1 MSALVREK
9 RTKYIYGEI
18 YLANS
23 ICWIFFHLPN
33 MIYQPPAGA
42 RDLLPLEVEQKRW
55 INDRLQH
62 QFQAWGYQR
71 IVTSTLEWLDTLTAG
86 GAIGPEK
93 VIQLR
98 NNGEHSLGL
107 RPELTASIARAAVTR
122 MAGNTDP
129 QRLCYRANV
138 FRNPS
143 QSHHGRQVEFYQAGV
158 ELLFAGGVLADAET
172 ILLLAECLQD
182 LGIPDWSILLGEAGL
197 TRSLLAVFPEAIRTE
212 IRTCI
217 ANLDRIALESLDLE
231 PELKERALMLFDLR
245 GEPGAVLSK
254 ISQLDLDED
263 ARTIVN
269 NLKSLIELLS
279 SSWGR
284 PLPLTLDL
292 TLLQTFDY
300 YTGIVFKAVSFQNFQ
315 SYILAEGGRYDRL
328 LGLYDPQ
335 GESSPGIGFYLSI
348 EELHSCLLATD
359 KLPQQAPNS
368 DCLVVPASPKAAAA
382 AIKHARQLR
391 DKSLKVEVELSVR
404 SAAEVKQY
412 AQTCRIEQLIWI
424 EADGTSKVED
434 LS

>member
-1 MSALVREK
+1 
-9 RTKYIYGEI
+9 
-18 YLANS
+18 
-23 ICWIFFHLPN
+23 

-62 QFQAWGYQR
+62 QFQTWGYQR

-86 GAIGPEK
+86 GAIRPDK

-98 NNGEHSLGL
+98 NNGESSLGL

-143 QSHHGRQVEFYQAGV
+143 QSHHGRQLEFYQAGV

-172 ILLLAECLQD
+172 ILLLAECLHA
-182 LGIPDWSILLGEAGL
+182 LGVPDWSILLGEAGL
-197 TRSLLAVFPEAIRTE
+197 TRSLLAVFPPAMRTE
-212 IRTCI
+212 VRTCI
-217 ANLDRIALESLDLE
+217 ANLDRITLESLDLA
-231 PELKERALMLFDLR
+231 PELKQQALMLFDLR
-245 GEPGAVLSK
+245 GKPEAVLSR
-254 ISQLDLDED
+254 IAQLDLDGD
-263 ARTIVN
+263 AQATVD
-269 NLKSLIELLS
+269 NLKSLIELLNS
-279 SSWGR
+279 SSQR

-292 TLLQTFDY
+292 SLLQTFDY

-335 GESSPGIGFYLSI
+335 GNSSPGIGFSLSI
-348 EELHSCLLATD
+348 EDLHSCLLATD
-359 KLPQQAPNS
+359 KLPQQALHS
-368 DCLVVPASPKAAAA
+368 DCLVVPTSPLAAAA
-382 AIKHARQLR
+382 ALKYAHQLR
-391 DKSLKVEVELSVR
+391 QDKSLKVEIELSDR
-404 SAAEVKQY
+404 SLEEVKQY
-412 AQTCRIEQLIWI
+412 ARTCRIEQLIWI
-424 EADGTSKVED
+424 EADGTSRVEAVN
-434 LS
+434 